1 MLDTSR
7 SSSTAV
13 EIWHFRIFVF
23 SATATLALGVEVAY
37 TKLVPRLPQ
46 LYAALIRAA
55 VWDCVLVGVLV
66 AQLVD
71 LASIPLLAGI
81 DTGHYLPLAVLL
93 YHAIAFGFCGFYDLL
108 SQQGS
113 GRSRTWHRTLVSRR
127 VLLELAGGPSGTK
140 LYLGRICFIVSGGA
154 MWLAIRVLLLLGEDT
169 MVLTCFILLM
179 FVSYCAAGLAA
190 LEPRRSLPG
199 QLVQWLCTGWGARE
213 ALLQG
218 PLKILGALLMLPFAA
233 SVIAAQI
240 WLRTISFIVWLAVAW
255 PCCRLQRA
263 DNVFDAF
270 ERELAIPLLQCSFL
284 AFACTLA
291 GLVLEA
297 ELSRQQRLAVGVA
310 ATYYTAM
317 LLAWTAPAVLQAK
330 VAAEESYDA
339 HPVLGEEG
347 SVQLLDPGD
356 GVELEELRGTCDE
369 LKALLQR
376 ERHDHAV
383 EVGRLVAKLRDQE
396 LVARAQGES
405 GGASVRSF
413 GGSPEAATSSPS
425 AARANSKQALWPRG
439 QDVAQESPAADGGDA
454 DARGRL
460 ASAAKAATSSPSAA
474 RATSKNASGPQGLDV
489 AQESPP
495 ADAGEADARGRLASA
510 AKAATSSPG
519 AARAT
524 SKNASGQDVAQESP
538 AADAGDADAHD
549 RLASA
554 AQATTSPDAA
564 RANSKHALGPSG
576 QESPYADEDA
586 DAHDRLA
593 SAAQAATSIA
603 QESLAADGGDADVAV
618 EDGLAETAQ
627 AEAAAAQASSDAEA
641 SEVDRRPVDDQPAEI
656 SDSNHEERHAAGTD
670 SSESEP

>member
-356 GVELEELRGTCDE
+356 GVELEESCAE
-369 LKALLQR
+369 
-376 ERHDHAV
+376 H
-383 EVGRLVAKLRDQE
+383 
-396 LVARAQGES
+396 
-405 GGASVRSF
+405 
-413 GGSPEAATSSPS
+413 ATS
-425 AARANSKQALWPRG
+425 
-439 QDVAQESPAADGGDA
+439 
-454 DARGRL
+454 
-460 ASAAKAATSSPSAA
+460 
-474 RATSKNASGPQGLDV
+474 
-489 AQESPP
+489 
-495 ADAGEADARGRLASA
+495 
-510 AKAATSSPG
+510 
-519 AARAT
+519 
-524 SKNASGQDVAQESP
+524 
-538 AADAGDADAHD
+538 
-549 RLASA
+549 
-554 AQATTSPDAA
+554 
-564 RANSKHALGPSG
+564 
-576 QESPYADEDA
+576 
-586 DAHDRLA
+586 
-593 SAAQAATSIA
+593 
-603 QESLAADGGDADVAV
+603 
-618 EDGLAETAQ
+618 
-627 AEAAAAQASSDAEA
+627 
-641 SEVDRRPVDDQPAEI
+641 
-656 SDSNHEERHAAGTD
+656 
-670 SSESEP
+670 